1 MVEYSSMNEFP
12 KTSRFHRA
20 ALAVSVVSAS
30 SLTSVVV
37 YAALPESLFRA
48 VPKDAIFSY
57 FAAGP
62 NSDAPS
68 PLSSTRFS
76 LGLATFVIE
85 RAQEFG
91 LLSKLNERARMWVD
105 ILASMSELLDYPHAG
120 VLLDIS
126 AAPRPDGGHQL
137 TGLHAALIIRAYGG
151 GARIEQR
158 IQHLLNS
165 YTNDENS
172 TLSSRSSD
180 GPTVFTLRDRRL
192 PEWVELNWGSHGE
205 DYIVAI
211 GAGSFDRIA
220 RTIADRSLSL
230 TDDAWCTHAWKV
242 AGGPGASLAAL
253 LRFDI
258 ARSTA
263 DDSLRSKFEHVQEN
277 LRLGGVDRGLWTV
290 GRHAR
295 AIEAGAYLRRGDVDE
310 WRPITRREDADLA
323 PGVIPD
329 EATWYA
335 IFEVEPRTL
344 VDTVSKAY
352 LASKS
357 PDAQNKSRAFW
368 RKAEERVGLSID
380 GDILA
385 LLRPPIISHNY
396 PQHALGLPLA
406 WTRLIAVENP
416 ETLRR
421 NLDRVLEAL
430 REELAKEGPTQ
441 LRHDADGVWY
451 LSFGIAG
458 PALTIADHW
467 LIVSFS
473 PDAVRK
479 NVEML
484 SRSRSVPAVPGMT
497 PTEP

>member
-1 MVEYSSMNEFP
+1 M
-12 KTSRFHRA
+12 
-20 ALAVSVVSAS
+20 
-30 SLTSVVV
+30 
-37 YAALPESLFRA
+37 PESLHRV

-62 NSDAPS
+62 DADGPNSQSAAQS
-68 PLSSTRFS
+68 S
-76 LGLATFVIE
+76 LGLAAFVIE

-91 LLSKLNERARMWVD
+91 LLSRLNERARMWVD
-105 ILASMSELLDYPHAG
+105 ILASISELLDYPHAG

-137 TGLHAALIIRAYGG
+137 SGLHAALIIRTQGG

-158 IQHLLNS
+158 IQHLLSS

-180 GPTVFTLRDRRL
+180 DLPVFTLRDRRL
-192 PEWVELNWGSHGE
+192 PDWVELSWGAHGD

-211 GAGSFDRIA
+211 GAGSFDRIV

-230 TDDAWCTHAWKV
+230 ADDAWFTHAWKV

-258 ARSTA
+258 ACRTA
-263 DDSLRSKFEHVQEN
+263 DDSLRSKFERVQEN

-295 AIEAGAYLRRGDVDE
+295 AIEAGAFLRRGDGDE
-310 WRPITRREDADLA
+310 WRPITHREDADLA

-335 IFEVEPRTL
+335 IFEVEPRAL
-344 VDTVSKAY
+344 VDAVSKAY

-357 PDAQNKSRAFW
+357 PDAQNKSRTFW
-368 RKAEERVGLSID
+368 RKAEERVGLSVD
-380 GDILA
+380 RDILA
-385 LLRPPIISHNY
+385 LLRQPIISHNY

-406 WTRLIAVENP
+406 WTRLIAVADP
-416 ETLRR
+416 EALRR
-421 NLDRVLEAL
+421 NLDRVLDAL
-430 REELAKEGPTQ
+430 GEELAKEGPTQ
-441 LRHDADGVWY
+441 LRHDSDGVWY
-451 LSFGIAG
+451 LYFGLAG
-458 PALTIADHW
+458 PALTIADQW
-467 LIVSFS
+467 LIASFS

-484 SRSRSVPAVPGMT
+484 SRRRSVTTTPGKT

>member
-1 MVEYSSMNEFP
+1 MESAEVVRMLPMNGFP
-12 KTSRFHRA
+12 MIPKFRRA

-30 SLTSVVV
+30 SLTSVAA
-37 YAALPESLFRA
+37 YAALPESLLRA

-57 FAAGP
+57 YVAGP
-62 NSDAPS
+62 DEDAPHPQS
-68 PLSSTRFS
+68 AAQSS
-76 LGLATFVIE
+76 LGLAAFVIE

-91 LLSKLNERARMWVD
+91 LLSKLNERARTWVD
-105 ILASMSELLDYPHAG
+105 LLASISGLLNYPHAA

-137 TGLHAALIIRAYGG
+137 TGLHAAIIIRTHGG

-172 TLSSRSSD
+172 TLTPRSSD
-180 GPTVFTLRDRRL
+180 GPPVFTLRDRRL
-192 PEWVELNWGSHGE
+192 PDWVELSWGAHGD

-211 GAGSFDRIA
+211 GAGSFDRIV
-220 RTIADRSLSL
+220 RTISDRSLSL
-230 TDDAWCTHAWKV
+230 AGDAWFTNAWQL

-253 LRFDI
+253 LRFDV

-263 DDSLRSKFEHVQEN
+263 DDSLRSKFERVQEN

-295 AIEAGAYLRRGDVDE
+295 AIEAGAFLRRGDSDE
-310 WRPITRREDADLA
+310 WRAITRREDADLA

-335 IFEVEPRTL
+335 IFDVDPRAL

-352 LASKS
+352 LAAKS
-357 PDAQNKSRAFW
+357 PDAQDKSRAFW
-368 RKAEERVGLSID
+368 RNAEERVGVSID

-385 LLRPPIISHNY
+385 LLRPPIVSHNY

-416 ETLRR
+416 EVLRR
-421 NLDRVLEAL
+421 NLDLVLEAA
-430 REELAKEGPTQ
+430 REELAKQGPTQ
-441 LRHDADGVWY
+441 LRRDADGVWY
-451 LSFGIAG
+451 LYFGLAG
-458 PALTIADHW
+458 PALTVADRW

-484 SRSRSVPAVPGMT
+484 TAAALHPKRL
-497 PTEP
+497 E